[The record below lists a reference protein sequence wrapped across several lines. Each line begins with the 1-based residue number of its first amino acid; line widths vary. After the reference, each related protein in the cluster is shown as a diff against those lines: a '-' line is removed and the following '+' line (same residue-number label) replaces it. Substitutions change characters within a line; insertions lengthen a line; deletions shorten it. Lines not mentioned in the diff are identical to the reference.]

1 MPEAK
6 LPYVT
11 NIRAI
16 GHQLAGEQLVVDR
29 KPGCE
34 ANSLVVEYDLSQSD
48 QSELSIS
55 S

>member
-11 NIRAI
+11 NIRTI
-16 GHQLAGEQLVVDR
+16 GHQLAGEQLAVDR
-29 KPGCE
+29 KP
-34 ANSLVVEYDLSQSD
+34 SLVVDYNLSQSD